1 MREKVGLNDDDVKRL
16 FSKNV
21 RFEVTDVSTRL
32 QGCPSRV
39 SSFRFLPLVR
49 EEAGALHVGQA
60 HRRVI
65 QDRLLRHQVAFSQVS
80 ILKPTPSSC
89 MSDAQNE
96 TLEPFQLHDPTQ
108 AGPVPTV
115 NDKPLARRMVDSS
128 PINSSWTRH
137 PCARLP
143 DCPGIPSSSFIRR
156 GLPSP
161 SSSVT
166 LTAMPPRSPGRP

>member
-1 MREKVGLNDDDVKRL
+1 MLAHEKLRKRETSREMREKVGLNDDDVKRL

-65 QDRLLRHQVAFSQVS
+65 QDRQLRHQVCQSGPFHKSRFSRRCPLTIS
-80 ILKPTPSSC
+80 HPSGRQRLIDEDLTRKFKRIWCSLLF
-89 MSDAQNE
+89 
-96 TLEPFQLHDPTQ
+96 T
-108 AGPVPTV
+108 
-115 NDKPLARRMVDSS
+115 KPLLYYICRHSKPNRRF
-128 PINSSWTRH
+128 PT
-137 PCARLP
+137 
-143 DCPGIPSSSFIRR
+143 
-156 GLPSP
+156 
-161 SSSVT
+161 T
-166 LTAMPPRSPGRP
+166 